1 MNKRDFKSINVSV
14 TERLTSLRMAQL
26 KDARDKYGFN
36 KVWISDGRI
45 MVMEEESA
53 KPKVIYE

>member
-1 MNKRDFKSINVSV
+1 MNKREFKSINVSV

-53 KPKVIYE
+53 KPKVIYV

>member
-1 MNKRDFKSINVSV
+1 MNKREFKSIYVSV

-53 KPKVIYE
+53 KPKVIYV

>member
-1 MNKRDFKSINVSV
+1 MNKREFKSINVSV

-45 MVMEEESA
+45 MVMEEGSA
-53 KPKVIYE
+53 KPKVIYV

>member
-45 MVMEEESA
+45 MVMEEGSA
-53 KPKVIYE
+53 KPKVIYV

>member
-53 KPKVIYE
+53 KPKVIYV